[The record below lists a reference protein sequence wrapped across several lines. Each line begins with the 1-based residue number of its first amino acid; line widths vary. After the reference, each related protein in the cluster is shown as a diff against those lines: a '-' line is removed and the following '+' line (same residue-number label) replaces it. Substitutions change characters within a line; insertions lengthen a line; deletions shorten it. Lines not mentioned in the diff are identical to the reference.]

1 MEVDGGRPNKGV
13 KAVRF
18 TADNAPI
25 VHWKDD
31 DSDVV
36 FERLG
41 GACRDVERRTGG
53 ICALRAWFC
62 VEVGGDGMND
72 EMMRDWK
79 RLGGW

>member
-53 ICALRAWFC
+53 IAL
-62 VEVGGDGMND
+62 
-72 EMMRDWK
+72 
-79 RLGGW
+79 